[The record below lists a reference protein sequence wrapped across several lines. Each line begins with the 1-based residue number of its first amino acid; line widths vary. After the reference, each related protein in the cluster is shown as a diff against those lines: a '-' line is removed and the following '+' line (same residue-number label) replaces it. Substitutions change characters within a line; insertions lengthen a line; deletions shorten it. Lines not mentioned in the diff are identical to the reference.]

1 MVLVE
6 IGGNVLKRD
15 MRYLSENQIISIQA
29 GKSRL
34 NNQAVMDKVF
44 KLLKEELESIDIWI
58 NQNIFSMLASQEL
71 T

>member
-1 MVLVE
+1 MVQVE
-6 IGGNVLKRD
+6 SGGNVLKRD
-15 MRYLSENQIISIQA
+15 MIYLSENQIILIQP

>member
-44 KLLKEELESIDIWI
+44 KLLKEELESIDI
-58 NQNIFSMLASQEL
+58 
-71 T
+71 

>member
-15 MRYLSENQIISIQA
+15 MRYLSENQIISIQP

-58 NQNIFSMLASQEL
+58 NQNIFSMLASQDL